1 MGLSYKKAIL
11 LAEIEATPGTPET
24 LVVGDGGLV
33 VTELSY
39 NPDISLLQRNA
50 ITQDFGQLAAVSGT
64 FAGRLDFAS
73 ELKGSGA
80 AGVAS
85 AILDDLLQM
94 VGFGAGVVVADTS
107 VTYDLASSGLKTG
120 TLAMDLQ
127 DTDGSDGPRFSIA
140 GAMGNLV
147 ISGRVGEIAQAR
159 FAMQGIYQNIA
170 DVAPLSPTF
179 ETVIPPVFRN
189 GTFTI
194 GGVALKVRSF
204 SIDLGNR
211 IVLIPD
217 INAANGFAYATYVD
231 RQPTLTFEAELVA
244 VATHDFAGLIK
255 ANTESAL
262 VIKTPVAAGNTVQIS
277 ASKLQY
283 TGMSINNQ
291 DNVPI
296 AAMQCQLNKGGTN
309 ELEIQFT

>member
-33 VTELSY
+33 VTDLSY
-39 NPDISLLQRNA
+39 SPEISQLKRNA
-50 ITQDFGQLAAVSGT
+50 ITQDFGQLASVSGT
-64 FAGRLDFAS
+64 FAGRIDFTT

-80 AGVAS
+80 AGTEPL
-85 AILDDLLQM
+85 LDDILRM
-94 VGFGAGVVVADTS
+94 CGFGAGVVVPATS
-107 VTYDLASSGLKTG
+107 VTYDLASTALKNG
-120 TLAMDLQ
+120 TLAVDIQ
-127 DTDGSDGPRFSIA
+127 DTDGSDGPRLAIA

-147 ISGRVGEIAQAR
+147 ISGRVGEIAQVRASL
-159 FAMQGIYQNIA
+159 QGLFIDPT
-170 DVAPLSPTF
+170 DVSPLAPTF

-189 GTFTI
+189 GTFTV

-204 SIDLGNR
+204 SVDLGNR

-217 INAANGFAYATYVD
+217 INAANGFAYASYVD
-231 RQPTLTFEAELVA
+231 REPTVTFEAELTDI
-244 VATHDFAGLIK
+244 ATHNFLGLIK
-255 ANTESAL
+255 NNTESAL
-262 VIKTPVAAGNTVQIS
+262 VIKTPVAAGNTVQLS

-283 TGMSINNQ
+283 VGMSLQNV

-296 AAMQCQLNKGGTN
+296 AAVQCQLNKGGTN
-309 ELEIQFT
+309 ELEIQLT